1 MATALNFPQYALTD
15 KDIRSGF
22 RQGIIPLQDLE
33 FFQTKALR
41 NKPIQQQFLAERL
54 MGSMKPQDAQMA
66 LMRANTNMMP
76 PGQFHR
82 LDPRNQSMNITPL
95 GNTNAGQ
102 TQSMAQPGASGSG
115 PSFRFQDLN
124 KAYQLD
130 PRNTLANTLMQQ
142 GMRGGPVRTIGE
154 GIGRLSQSLVGAM
167 LQKKSLDR
175 LEGQEAT
182 RIEEQNIQ
190 KANLANAL
198 NEQLGNLPE
207 NSPIIPIIQTIQAA
221 SGPTEAL
228 NTLASIQAKQ
238 LGQTPPPIFKDVLDV
253 DGNIIGQAGFNAN
266 DEQVTALDKYDTPEL
281 SQLAKN
287 AILGGLEQG
296 TPEFQKYILDN
307 AAKSGQTISINTGVG
322 DEKGYASILA
332 RSTSE
337 NEKAISG
344 VSNAAK
350 VDLMIDYLSD
360 GTVQTGFGAKNVNV
374 IRKLGQFF
382 NEDFATDIVAGTD
395 AFEAFTNDIILPVVS
410 QLGRN
415 PTDLDLAFVVAAR
428 PNLSKSVEGNLFLLE
443 VMKVKQVRDVA
454 LANHLDNFILQEL
467 QKQTPANQLAIMLN
481 QEVRKFVTTDPLF
494 TNSYNDLSQKF
505 KNITK
510 KEPPKQDVNS
520 VLNKF
525 KKNQ

>member
-1 MATALNFPQYALTD
+1 MATALNFGQIPTLTTPID
-15 KDIRSGF
+15 QRVLGRGLMQGVQPFSGAMMAN
-22 RQGIIPLQDLE
+22 RNAMNMIPL
-33 FFQTKALR
+33 A
-41 NKPIQQQFLAERL
+41 QQQ
-54 MGSMKPQDAQMA
+54 
-66 LMRANTNMMP
+66 
-76 PGQFHR
+76 
-82 LDPRNQSMNITPL
+82 
-95 GNTNAGQ
+95 
-102 TQSMAQPGASGSG
+102 AQPVASGSG
-115 PSFRFQDLN
+115 PAFRFQDLN

-130 PRNTLANTLMQQ
+130 PRNNLAKQLMQQ
-142 GMRGGPVRTIGE
+142 GLRGGPVRTPLE
-154 GIGRLSQSLVGAM
+154 GIGNLSKALVGSM
-167 LQKKSLDR
+167 LQKRALDR

-182 RIEEQNIQ
+182 RIEEQNVE

-228 NTLASIQAKQ
+228 NTLASIKANELNK
-238 LGQTPPPIFKDVLDV
+238 TPQPIFKDVLDQ

-281 SQLAKN
+281 STLAKN
-287 AILGGLEQG
+287 AILGGLVQG

-332 RSTSE
+332 KSNSE

-344 VSNAAK
+344 VNNAAK
-350 VDLMIDYLSD
+350 VDLMIDFLRD
-360 GTVQTGFGAKNVNV
+360 GNVRTGFMAGNVNTLNK
-374 IRKLGQFF
+374 IGQFF
-382 NEDFATDIVAGTD
+382 DPSFKIEGVAGTD
-395 AFEAFTNDIILPVVS
+395 AFEAFTNQIILPIV
-410 QLGRN
+410 QELGRN
-415 PTDLDLAFVVAAR
+415 PTDLDLAFVVAAQ

-443 VMKVKQVRDVA
+443 VMKAKQVRDVA
-454 LANHLDNFILQEL
+454 LANHLDNFIIQEL

-481 QEVRKFVTTDPLF
+481 QEVRNFVTTDPLF
-494 TNSYNDLSQKF
+494 KNSYNDLSQKF

-510 KEPPKQDVNS
+510 KEPPKPDVNS

-525 KKNQ
+525 KINP